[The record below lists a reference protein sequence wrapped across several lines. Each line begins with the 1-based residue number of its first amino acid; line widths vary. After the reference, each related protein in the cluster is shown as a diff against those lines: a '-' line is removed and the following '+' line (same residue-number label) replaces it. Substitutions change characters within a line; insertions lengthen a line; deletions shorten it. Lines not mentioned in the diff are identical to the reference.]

1 MKTIKEEEELISL
14 SSKQM
19 GQLRKELR
27 VRISREKLGHAGQLE
42 APDRI
47 FTVSQTNPKVFHPLW
62 IEQLLAAGL
71 TLEATLGHIIV
82 SYFQPN

>member
-19 GQLRKELR
+19 EQLSKELR
-27 VRISREKLGHAGQLE
+27 VRISREKLGYTWQLE
-42 APDRI
+42 ALDRI
-47 FTVSQTNPKVFHPLW
+47 FTVSQTNPKAFHRLW
-62 IEQLLAAGL
+62 IEPLLAAGL
-71 TLEATLGHIIV
+71 SLEAALGHIIV

>member
-27 VRISREKLGHAGQLE
+27 VRISREKLGHALQLE
-42 APDRI
+42 ALDRI
-47 FTVSQTNPKVFHPLW
+47 FTVSQTNPTAFHRIW
-62 IEQLLAAGL
+62 IQPLLAAGL
-71 TLEATLGHIIV
+71 SLEAAIGHIFA

>member
-27 VRISREKLGHAGQLE
+27 VRISREKLGHARQLE
-42 APDRI
+42 ALDRI
-47 FTVSQTNPKVFHPLW
+47 FIVSQTNPRAFHRLW
-62 IEQLLAAGL
+62 IEPLLASGL
-71 TLEATLGHIIV
+71 SLDAALGHIIV
-82 SYFQPN
+82 SYFKPN